1 MCKSTFFEREIALTD
16 RKKGLLSLAGVLFLL
31 YKLRVKRQTLQM
43 RDVCVDQRHR
53 EDVVLKTDG
62 PAYESPNP

>member
-1 MCKSTFFEREIALTD
+1 M
-16 RKKGLLSLAGVLFLL
+16 SLAGVFFLL
-31 YKLRVKRQTLQM
+31 YKLRVKRQKLQM

-62 PAYESPNP
+62 PTHESPNPQDGVVGGDILP